1 MSINGIN
8 LLAKPGAD
16 TTSPS
21 GAASLTPPSASS
33 VQNFNQAMNSQETD
47 KAGAGSGNKSGQTSD
62 QAGSDADS
70 KLQELKDLIIQ
81 LLQKLMEM
89 LKGGDSSEQQAG
101 AGGGSNASPG
111 NSASTPSTR
120 GGSTPNGNE
129 GGVKPVEGS
138 GPGGSAGSGELIPP
152 PQENIQ
158 TLNLGGKQVT
168 VGGDG
173 TGAASAGEVKATADN
188 IQNLYTN
195 SPTFRNMID
204 SSSDPSFEVSVGR
217 RDDNTS
223 WGNTT
228 GKVFMNLNN
237 VDATNSDTF
246 QSLLGHEF
254 GHASVDLGH
263 GSQMEQTEN
272 AVAQEA

>member
-1 MSINGIN
+1 MNINGIN
-8 LLAKPGAD
+8 SQTRAMDSQNSANTGVKE
-16 TTSPS
+16 S
-21 GAASLTPPSASS
+21 PSASS
-33 VQNFNQAMNSQETD
+33 VQSFNQAM
-47 KAGAGSGNKSGQTSD
+47 GNEKSAQTENTASSQTSGG
-62 QAGSDADS
+62 QSCNQSNMDS
-70 KLQELKDLIIQ
+70 QLQELKDLLTQ
-81 LLQKLMEM
+81 LAQMLTQMLQGGQTGGSPQEASKT
-89 LKGGDSSEQQAG
+89 GGSGDSKSH
-101 AGGGSNASPG
+101 
-111 NSASTPSTR
+111 
-120 GGSTPNGNE
+120 GGSTPNGEN
-129 GGVKPVEGS
+129 GGIKPVNGS
-138 GPGGSAGSGELIPP
+138 GPGGSAGSSELIPA

-173 TGAASAGEVKATADN
+173 TGNASASEVKATADN
-188 IQNLYTN
+188 IQNLYNN

-204 SSSDPSFEVSVGR
+204 SSSDQSFTVSVGR

-237 VDATNSDTF
+237 VSPNNSDTF

-254 GHASVDLGH
+254 AHASIDLGH
-263 GSQMEQTEN
+263 GSQMEQVEN